1 MVSISIIIPIYNV
14 EVYIRRCLESVM
26 IQEFD
31 GATVECILID
41 DCTPDQSMAIVKS
54 MVSEYKGPIS
64 FVLLKHKVNRGLS
77 AARNTGILC
86 AKSDYVFFM
95 DSDDYIM
102 PNSLQYFLDNQ
113 AKYQD
118 VDILIGNAINR
129 KANNNLINNVQGA
142 CLMTDRDLFFQRM
155 LQHKIYLYAWNKL
168 IKRDVLMRY
177 HIFFEEGIL
186 YEDQC
191 WSYLLFSKVSSLLLL
206 SQVTYVYEYNPN
218 SIVHTT
224 FTLGNANKAVWSYT
238 VSTNRM
244 LDCPPDPFSFH
255 INLTVDYLLFMAN
268 FLMNGVDVLSRFEIS
283 DEIAHDFRAVRFRI
297 LSRSLRYG
305 RLLLFCFFLILF
317 PPLSHIQKL
326 RLFRHHYYDL
336 ELIVNRLCHMTDF
349 IHKKSRI

>member
-26 IQEFD
+26 TQEFV
-31 GATVECILID
+31 GATIECILID
-41 DCTPDQSMAIVKS
+41 DCTPDRSMEIAKE
-54 MVSEYKGPIS
+54 MVDDYDGPIS
-64 FVLLKHKVNRGLS
+64 FVLLRHEENRGLS
-77 AARNTGILC
+77 AARNTGILH
-86 AKSDYVFFM
+86 AKGDYVFFM

-118 VDILIGNAINR
+118 VDILIGNAINC
-129 KANNNLINNVQGA
+129 KANNNLINDVQDT

-191 WSYLLFSKVSSLLLL
+191 WSYLLFSKVSSILLL

-224 FTLGNANKAVWSYT
+224 FTIGNADKAVWSYT
-238 VSTNRM
+238 ISINKM
-244 LDCPPDPFSFH
+244 LNCPPNPMSFKN
-255 INLTVDYLLFMAN
+255 NLTVDYLLFMAN

-283 DEIAHDFRAVRFRI
+283 KEIAHAFRSVRLRL
-297 LSRSLRYG
+297 LSRSMKYG
-305 RLLLFCFFLILF
+305 RLILFCFFLLLF
-317 PPLSHIQKL
+317 PPLTHLQKL
-326 RLFRHHYYDL
+326 RVFRHHYYDL
-336 ELIVNRLCHMTDF
+336 ESVVNRRAHLTDI
-349 IHKKSRI
+349 IHNKNRI

>member
-26 IQEFD
+26 TQEIV

-41 DCTPDQSMAIVKS
+41 DCTPDRSMEIAKE
-54 MVSEYKGPIS
+54 MVDDYDGPIS
-64 FVLLKHKVNRGLS
+64 FVLLRHEENRGLS
-77 AARNTGILC
+77 AARNTGILH
-86 AKSDYVFFM
+86 AKGDYVFFM

-102 PNSLQYFLDNQ
+102 PNSLQYFLNNQ
-113 AKYQD
+113 AKFQD

-129 KANNNLINNVQGA
+129 KANNNLINDVQDT
-142 CLMTDRDLFFQRM
+142 CLMTDRDLLFQRM

-177 HIFFEEGIL
+177 YVFFEEGIL

-191 WSYLLFSKVSSLLLL
+191 WSYLLFSKVSSILLL

-224 FTLGNANKAVWSYT
+224 FTLGNADKAVWSYT
-238 VSTNRM
+238 VSTNKM
-244 LDCPPDPFSFH
+244 LDCPPDPGSFKK
-255 INLTVDYLLFMAN
+255 NLTVDYLLFMAN
-268 FLMNGVDVLSRFEIS
+268 FLMNGVDVLSRFKIT
-283 DEIAHDFRAVRFRI
+283 DEIAIGFRSVRLRI

-305 RLLLFCFFLILF
+305 RFFLFCFFLILF
-317 PPLSHIQKL
+317 PPLSYLQKL

-336 ELIVNRLCHMTDF
+336 ESIVNRLCHLTD
-349 IHKKSRI
+349 IMHNKSRI